1 MSMEEKQNSQ
11 TFLDFNQ
18 SVLKPSTREQ
28 ISEIIKECYKK
39 SIPLE
44 INGLNS
50 KNKIGRN
57 FQAEKTLDLSQ
68 YSGIIEYKPEELY
81 IKVKAG
87 TPIELIEKELDKNN
101 QQLAFEPT
109 DFGYLFSGESNSGSI
124 GGVVSCNFAGP
135 RRFKAGSARDHLLG
149 FQGINGKGETIKSGG
164 TVVKNVTGYDLC
176 KLLSGSFGTLTVLTE
191 LSIKVLPKPETSKT
205 LIINNPHVKKALEY
219 LGKSLSSSIDPSGGV
234 FYPDSFE
241 KHFSFN
247 DLTHKGALTG
257 IRVEGPT
264 NSVDQRIK
272 RLSKEL
278 DLLENEYSV
287 LNVEQSNIF
296 WKKTKNLEV
305 FSNTKKNLI
314 RVVIPVSETL
324 NLLQKLKN
332 VDLSYFLDW
341 GGSLIWLELNDISI
355 KILNEIKN
363 ITKDHNG
370 YFTIIKVEEDIK
382 SSADIFTIDRIKYKI
397 SEKIKKSFDPK
408 RIFNPGKMYTGI

>member
-1 MSMEEKQNSQ
+1 M
-11 TFLDFNQ
+11 
-18 SVLKPSTREQ
+18 
-28 ISEIIKECYKK
+28 SEIYQPANEVEIAQYVYDCYQA
-39 SIPLE
+39 SRPIE
-44 INGLNS
+44 ISTLNT
-50 KNKIGRN
+50 KPIGRSI
-57 FQAEKTLDLSQ
+57 QCSQTLDLRKN
-68 YSGIIEYKPEELY
+68 SGIMEYAPEELY

-87 TPIELIEKELDKNN
+87 TPLLEILEALKKNK
-101 QQLAFEPT
+101 QTLGFEPVNL
-109 DFGYLFSGESNSGSI
+109 GYLYSGKSNFGSVA
-124 GGVVSCNFAGP
+124 GTVSCNLSGP
-135 RRFKAGSARDHLLG
+135 RRFKAGALRDHLLG
-149 FQGINGKGETIKSGG
+149 FTAINGKGESIQSGG

-191 LSIKVLPKPETSKT
+191 LSVKVLPKPETSKT
-205 LIINNPHVKKALEY
+205 LIINNPHVKTALEY

-247 DLTHKGALTG
+247 DLIHKGALIG

-305 FSNTKKNLI
+305 FSNTEKNLL
-314 RVVIPVSETL
+314 RVVVPVSETL
-324 NLLQKLKN
+324 NFLQKLKN

-355 KILNEIKN
+355 KILNEIKD

-370 YFTIIKVEEDIK
+370 YFTIIKVEEDMK
-382 SSADIFTIDRIKYKI
+382 ASADIFTIDPIKYKI